1 MNYIDIST
9 EDIHDIIVD
18 LVREIKKACVAE
30 DRELVILVNGKKD
43 GWFRIIDMNS
53 AEVEG

>member
-1 MNYIDIST
+1 MNYIDMST

-18 LVREIKKACVAE
+18 LVREIKRACVAE

>member
-18 LVREIKKACVAE
+18 LVLEIKKACVAE
-30 DRELVILVNGKKD
+30 DRELVILVNGQKD

>member
-1 MNYIDIST
+1 MNYIDMST

-18 LVREIKKACVAE
+18 LVREIKRACVAE
-30 DRELVILVNGKKD
+30 DRELAILVNGKKD

>member
-1 MNYIDIST
+1 MNYLDMT
-9 EDIHDIIVD
+9 EDEIHDVVID

-30 DRELVILVNGKKD
+30 SRELVILVNGNKD

>member
-18 LVREIKKACVAE
+18 LVREIKRACVAE

>member
-1 MNYIDIST
+1 MNYINMTDD
-9 EDIHDIIVD
+9 EIHDVIVD